1 MCDFNGIII
10 ATDLDG
16 TFVSTKGAL
25 VKRNLK
31 AIERFKA
38 GGGLFTFATGR
49 VIWSMSGLIPTYREI
64 VNAPMVLCNG
74 ATLYNPQTGKDI
86 YADLLDEDD
95 TLESLGL
102 IRSRFPVTKRFVYVG
117 DDYTQVQDTDGKE
130 LEQQRGLS
138 WHKVLVDCPT
148 DLIGELD
155 KTVRAALPG
164 RFAYS
169 RSAPFLFEL
178 LPPGSTKG
186 RMLKRMKEYY
196 REHGKDVTVY
206 AVGDFD
212 NDLDMLRSADV
223 QCCPS
228 NALDS
233 VKELCKI
240 HLGHCDGGAIAD
252 LIELIE
258 SGKAR

>member
-10 ATDLDG
+10 VTDLDG

-25 VKRNLK
+25 VERNLE

-49 VIWSMSGLIPTYREI
+49 VIWSMSGLISTYREI

-74 ATLYNPQTGKDI
+74 ATLYDPQIGKDI

-95 TLESLGL
+95 TIEALEF

-117 DDYTQVQDTDGKE
+117 DEYTQIQDIDGIE
-130 LEQQRGLS
+130 LEMRRGLG

-148 DLIGELD
+148 ELIGELD
-155 KTVRAALPG
+155 DTVRAALPG

-196 REHGKDVTVY
+196 KKQGIDVTVY
-206 AVGDFD
+206 AVGDYD
-212 NDLDMLRSADV
+212 NDVDMLRSADV
-223 QCCPS
+223 SCCPS
-228 NALDS
+228 NALGS
-233 VKELCKI
+233 VKELCNV

-258 SGKAR
+258 QGKSL

>member
-1 MCDFNGIII
+1 MYDFNGILI

-16 TFVSTKGAL
+16 TFVNSRGAL
-25 VKRNLK
+25 VKRNLD
-31 AIERFKA
+31 AIEHFKS

-49 VIWSMSGLIPTYREI
+49 VIWSMSSLVSTYRDI

-74 ATLYNPQTGKDI
+74 ATLYDPHTGKDI
-86 YADLLDEDD
+86 YADLLDEND
-95 TLESLGL
+95 TLEALEL
-102 IRSRFPVTKRFVYVG
+102 IRDRFPVTKRFVYVG
-117 DDYTQVQDTDGKE
+117 DDYTQVQDTDGSE
-130 LEQQRGLS
+130 LEQQRMYG
-138 WHKVLVDCPT
+138 WHKVLVECPT

-155 KTVRAALPG
+155 DTVRAALPG

-196 REHGKDVTVY
+196 KEQGKDVTVY

-223 QCCPS
+223 PCCPS

-233 VKELCKI
+233 VKALCKI

-252 LIELIE
+252 LIEQIA
-258 SGKAR
+258 GVKAR